1 MIFFKGIL
9 VGLLMAVPV
18 GPVGVLCIERALLKG
33 RVSGF
38 LSGLG
43 AATADALYA
52 AVGAFGLTIIS
63 SFITEHDLFI
73 RLIGGGLILYLGL
86 SSLFGHKKT
95 KLPRQNQIF
104 EKGSDYVST
113 FLLTLTNPSTIV
125 TFGVV
130 FTLTGF
136 DPNLVSNL
144 LTPSVL
150 VIGVGVGSALWWWIL
165 SYGVVFLASKMP
177 SFSLEMVKKIA
188 GILIIIF
195 ALVILSGMKFH
206 G

>member
-18 GPVGVLCIERALLKG
+18 GPVGILCIERALLKG
-33 RVSGF
+33 RRSGF

-43 AATADALYA
+43 AATADGLYA

-63 SFITEHDLFI
+63 SFITQHDLII
-73 RLIGGGLILYLGL
+73 RLVGGAFILYLGL
-86 SSLFGHKKT
+86 NSLFGKEHVKM
-95 KLPRQNQIF
+95 PRHNIIF
-104 EKGSDYVST
+104 EKGNDYVST

-125 TFGVV
+125 TFGIV

-136 DPNLVSNL
+136 DPNAVANL
-144 LTPSVL
+144 LVPTLL
-150 VIGVGVGSALWWWIL
+150 VIGVAAGSALWWFAL
-165 SYGVVFLASKMP
+165 SYGVTYIAPKIP
-177 SFSLEMVKKIA
+177 SFSLDLVKKLA

-195 ALVILSGMKFH
+195 ALIILSGLRF
-206 G
+206 